1 MPNSF
6 SEGCSAFSSGPASPA
21 RNALANI
28 LGSEIPEI
36 YRASADA
43 ADALSHDCATA
54 SAWSFVDFGA
64 GFLVAIMTPLVVI
77 FF

>member
-6 SEGCSAFSSGPASPA
+6 SLGCNAFRTGPARPA
-21 RNALANI
+21 RNALANTF
-28 LGSEIPEI
+28 GSVIPER